1 MARKC
6 QWPISRDYLDSFI
19 VFSKDN
25 VEHTSCSSLKHFGC
39 YGETKEMWGTK
50 GFICIKLQVTVAE
63 VTTVCPGGESRQEFE
78 TAARSRNHGG
88 ASLADFLVHSG
99 FHSAGFLRELR
110 TPCSGTNAAH
120 SGLGALT
127 SFNQQDNP
135 QQTCS
140 PTHLMRTI
148 TQQRLFRE
156 ML

>member
-1 MARKC
+1 MVK
-6 QWPISRDYLDSFI
+6 
-19 VFSKDN
+19 
-25 VEHTSCSSLKHFGC
+25 
-39 YGETKEMWGTK
+39 TKETWGRK

-63 VTTVCPGGESRQEFE
+63 ATTIRPGGESRQEFK
-78 TAARSRNHGG
+78 TATGSRNHGG
-88 ASLADFLVHSG
+88 SCLVDLLVHSG

-110 TPCSGTNAAH
+110 TPCSGTDAAH

-148 TQQRLFRE
+148 AQQRLFRE
-156 ML
+156 MLRDCVKLAGNAN

>member
-110 TPCSGTNAAH
+110 TPCSQGPMLLTVGWVPLH
-120 SGLGALT
+120 HLT
-127 SFNQQDNP
+127 SKTIPNRHAHR
-135 QQTCS
+135 
-140 PTHLMRTI
+140 PT
-148 TQQRLFRE
+148 
-156 ML
+156 